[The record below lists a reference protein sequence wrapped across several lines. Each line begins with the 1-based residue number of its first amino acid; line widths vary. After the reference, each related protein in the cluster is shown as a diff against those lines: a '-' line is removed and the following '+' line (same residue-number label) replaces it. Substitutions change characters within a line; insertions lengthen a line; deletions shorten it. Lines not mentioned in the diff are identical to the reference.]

1 MERNRYLLFEFNHVG
16 QTCLHIAAKYK
27 SMKILRYLIQHG
39 ADYEARDLMGRT
51 PLFYAVQAENREAF
65 RLLLYTGAVPW
76 NIQTGN
82 EWFTEMLRKVRK
94 IHTIISISP
103 ISVRKQILEL
113 ELDKLL

>member
-1 MERNRYLLFEFNHVG
+1 
-16 QTCLHIAAKYK
+16 
-27 SMKILRYLIQHG
+27 
-39 ADYEARDLMGRT
+39 MGRT

-76 NIQTGN
+76 NIPTGN